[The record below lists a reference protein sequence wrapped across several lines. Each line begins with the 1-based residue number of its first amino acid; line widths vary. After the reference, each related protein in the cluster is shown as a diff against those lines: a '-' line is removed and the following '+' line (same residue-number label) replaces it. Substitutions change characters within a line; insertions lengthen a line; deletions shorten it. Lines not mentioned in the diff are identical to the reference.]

1 MSKVTRGDGAA
12 AGITALAAKAEHELP
27 DLIEHVTAEI
37 RRDMAFYRSDAPVS
51 EDLLRQSVTAHL
63 TAALHVLIT
72 SEPADLEQ
80 ARNTG
85 EQRALQGAPLPEV
98 LRAFRIG
105 FGALWELLS
114 ERAEAQGVDTL
125 RAMVSAA
132 SVIWTLSDEYAESIT
147 TAYREASAR
156 QMLRQQQ
163 QRSTLV
169 EALLSGAMTDQGS
182 LWEIAGM
189 LQIPVDGTF
198 MIVAAQSP
206 ALGRAALPEI
216 ESALLAGRFA
226 SAWRLFPD
234 LQVGIVS
241 LGDHADES
249 TRVAAVEVL
258 RQRMTT
264 RIGLSPTFRGLH
276 GTPRGLRLARTA
288 LASIPEGSVTLA
300 SFDQSPLASL
310 VASSPE
316 EADQLL
322 ANVLGP
328 LLDLAP
334 EERELLLTTLRTW
347 LDNQGSTKATA
358 DRMYCHPNTLRFR
371 LRRIQDLLGRTLHDP
386 LVLADL
392 VTALRVLDIR
402 PAGS

>member
-1 MSKVTRGDGAA
+1 MSRTTRSDRVSDEVAE
-12 AGITALAAKAEHELP
+12 LAAQAERELP
-27 DLIEHVTAEI
+27 ELIARVTAEI
-37 RRDMAFYRSDAPVS
+37 RRDMAFYRSDMLMT
-51 EDLLRQSVTAHL
+51 EELLHESVTAHL
-63 TAALHVLIT
+63 TAALHVLVT
-72 SEPADLEQ
+72 SEPPDLER
-80 ARNTG
+80 ARSTG

-105 FGALWELLS
+105 FGALWNLLS
-114 ERAEAQGVDTL
+114 ERAEAEGVETL
-125 RAMVSAA
+125 RAMVCVA
-132 SVIWTLSDEYAESIT
+132 SVIWTLSDDYSEAIT
-147 TAYREASAR
+147 TSYREASAH

-189 LQIPVDGTF
+189 LQIPVNGRF

-206 ALGRAALPEI
+206 ALGRAALPDI
-216 ESALLAGRFA
+216 EPALLAQRFA

-241 LGDHADES
+241 LGDNADES
-249 TRVAAVEVL
+249 DRAAAIAVL
-258 RQRMTT
+258 RQKMTT
-264 RIGLSPTFRGLH
+264 RIGLSPSFRGLN
-276 GTPRGLRLARTA
+276 GTPRGLRLAKTV
-288 LASIPEGSVTLA
+288 LASIPDGSVSIA

-316 EADQLL
+316 ESDQLL

-328 LLDLAP
+328 LLELPA
-334 EERELLLTTLRTW
+334 EERELLLSTLRTW
-347 LDNQGSTKATA
+347 LDNQGSTKTTA
-358 DRMYCHPNTLRFR
+358 DRMYCHPNTLRYR
-371 LRRIQDLLGRTLHDP
+371 LRRVQDLLGRTLTDP

-402 PAGS
+402 PATG

>member
-1 MSKVTRGDGAA
+1 MSSITRPDRVTVGVA
-12 AGITALAAKAEHELP
+12 ALAADAQHELP
-27 DLIEHVTAEI
+27 QLIDRVTAEI
-37 RRDMAFYRSDAPVS
+37 RRDMAFYRSDVLVS
-51 EDLLRQSVTAHL
+51 EALLRQSVTAHL
-63 TAALHVLIT
+63 TTALHVLVT

-80 ARNTG
+80 ARHTG

-105 FGALWELLS
+105 FGALWNLLS
-114 ERAEAQGVDTL
+114 ERAEAQGVETL
-125 RAMVSAA
+125 RAMVAVA
-132 SVIWTLSDEYAESIT
+132 SDIWTLSDAYSEAIT
-147 TAYREASAR
+147 TSYREASAR
-156 QMLRQQQ
+156 QLLRQQQ

-198 MIVAAQSP
+198 MIAAAQSP
-206 ALGRAALPEI
+206 ALGRAALPDI
-216 ESALLAGRFA
+216 ESALLARRFA

-241 LGDHADES
+241 LGDHAQDS
-249 TRVAAVEVL
+249 DRAAAVEVL

-264 RIGLSPTFRGLH
+264 RIGLSPTFRGLN
-276 GTPRGLRLARTA
+276 GTPRGLRLAKA
-288 LASIPEGSVTLA
+288 VLASIPAGMVTIA

-322 ANVLGP
+322 CQVLGP
-328 LLDLAP
+328 LLELPA

-358 DRMYCHPNTLRFR
+358 DRLYCHPNTLRYR
-371 LRRIQDLLGRTLHDP
+371 LRRVHDLLGRSLTDP

-402 PAGS
+402 PAGG